1 MEPTFKNGDKLTF
14 EKIMSDTNIGI
25 NDIVL
30 CSHPFKKL
38 KMVKRV
44 KSINN
49 GLYFLKGDNP
59 NVLDTSD
66 SRTFG
71 PLKINQIIGKLV
83 SC

>member
-30 CSHPFKKL
+30 CFHPFKKL

-44 KSINN
+44 KSIDN
-49 GLYFLKGDNP
+49 GL
-59 NVLDTSD
+59 
-66 SRTFG
+66 
-71 PLKINQIIGKLV
+71 
-83 SC
+83 

>member
-14 EKIMSDTNIGI
+14 EKIKSHTKIGI

-44 KSINN
+44 KSIDN

-59 NVLDTSD
+59 NVLDTTD

>member
-1 MEPTFKNGDKLTF
+1 MEPTLKNGDKLIF
-14 EKIMSDTNIGI
+14 EKIMNSTNVGI
-25 NDIVL
+25 DDIVL
-30 CSHPFKKL
+30 CSHPFKKI
-38 KMVKRV
+38 KIIKRV
-44 KSINN
+44 KSIKN

-59 NVLDTSD
+59 NILYTSD

>member
-14 EKIMSDTNIGI
+14 EKIMSHTKIEI

-44 KSINN
+44 KSIDN

-59 NVLDTSD
+59 NVLNTSD

>member
-1 MEPTFKNGDKLTF
+1 MEPTFKNGDKLIF
-14 EKIMSDTNIGI
+14 EKIMNSKNVRID
-25 NDIVL
+25 DIVL
-30 CSHPFKKL
+30 CSHPFKKI
-38 KMVKRV
+38 KIIKRV
-44 KSINN
+44 KSIKN

-59 NVLDTSD
+59 NILDTSD

>member
-38 KMVKRV
+38 KIVK
-44 KSINN
+44 KH
-49 GLYFLKGDNP
+49 
-59 NVLDTSD
+59 
-66 SRTFG
+66 
-71 PLKINQIIGKLV
+71 
-83 SC
+83 

>member
-14 EKIMSDTNIGI
+14 EKIMNDAIIGI

-38 KMVKRV
+38 KIVKRIR
-44 KSINN
+44 SIDN

-59 NVLDTSD
+59 NVLNTSD

>member
-1 MEPTFKNGDKLTF
+1 MEPTLKNGDKLIF
-14 EKIMSDTNIGI
+14 EKIMNSTNVEID
-25 NDIVL
+25 DIVL
-30 CSHPFKKL
+30 CSHPFKKI
-38 KMVKRV
+38 KIIKRV
-44 KSINN
+44 KSMKN

-59 NVLDTSD
+59 NILDTSD